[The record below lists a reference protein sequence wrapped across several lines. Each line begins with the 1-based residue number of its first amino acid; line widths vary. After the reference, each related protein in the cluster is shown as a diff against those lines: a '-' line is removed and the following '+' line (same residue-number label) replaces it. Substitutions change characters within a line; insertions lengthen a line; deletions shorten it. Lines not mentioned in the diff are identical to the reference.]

1 MCSIQNESGLVK
13 EQCLSHLVQN
23 IDIIVG
29 QVEKD
34 QAAETAES
42 SFSYFVDASALERQV
57 GEVRCMFEC
66 SCRKLLY
73 VITSQVQLNCD
84 LGSAHTD
91 YRKVCYMVFSCI
103 VIQFTL

>member
-1 MCSIQNESGLVK
+1 MWYIQSKYVLVN

-23 IDIIVG
+23 INVIVG

-34 QAAETAES
+34 QAAKAAES
-42 SFSYFVDASALERQV
+42 SFSHFLDARVLESQV
-57 GEVRCMFEC
+57 GKVWRMFEC

-84 LGSAHTD
+84 LESAHTL
-91 YRKVCYMVFSCI
+91 YNS
-103 VIQFTL
+103 LLH